1 MSFKT
6 RNELKHIV
14 YEIMKADSSKAFTKD
29 DIKNKVYDYLKS
41 ENLLT
46 REFVNAFGDIGWSL
60 QALKHNGLVTST
72 KSGKHWYWE
81 VKE

>member
-6 RNELKHIV
+6 RNELRHIV
-14 YEIMKADSSKAFTKD
+14 YELMKTDSSKSFTKD
-29 DIKNKVYDYLKS
+29 DIKNKVYDFLKG

-60 QALKHNGLVTST
+60 QLLKHNGLVTST

>member
-1 MSFKT
+1 MSM

-14 YEIMKADSSKAFTKD
+14 YEIMKTDSNKAFTKN

-46 REFVNAFGDIGWSL
+46 REIVNAFGDIGWGMISL
-60 QALKHNGLVTST
+60 KNDGLVTST
-72 KSGKHWYWE
+72 RSGKHWYWE